1 MAKKDLSELIGK
13 AKKTEVIT
21 PVQKVVHVKEKKSE
35 TMFSVYIPNEKLKAL
50 KILSAEK
57 NTSLKDLI
65 NTAIDNEYFK

>member
-21 PVQKVVHVKEKKSE
+21 PVQKVVPVKEKKSE